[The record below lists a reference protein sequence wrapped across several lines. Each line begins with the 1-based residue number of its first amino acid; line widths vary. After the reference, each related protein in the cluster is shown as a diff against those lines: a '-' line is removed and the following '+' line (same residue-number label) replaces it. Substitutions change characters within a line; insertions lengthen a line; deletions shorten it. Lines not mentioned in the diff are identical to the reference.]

1 MEEQLSFL
9 HIAVLV
15 CMCVLFVSFFA
26 TLYATFL
33 VITRTEALANQAEE
47 RLLSWGERAGRANS
61 CFGRFLIAD
70 EFRPLR
76 RLYFGAWIATIGSF
90 GLSLLLLFIAERS

>member
-1 MEEQLSFL
+1 MEDQLSFL

-15 CMCVLFVSFFA
+15 CMCALLVSFFA
-26 TLYATFL
+26 TTLYATFL

-61 CFGRFLIAD
+61 RFGRFLIAD
-70 EFRPLR
+70 EFRSLQR
-76 RLYFGAWIATIGSF
+76 AILWCLDGHDWII
-90 GLSLLLLFIAERS
+90 RP